1 MTGVIDGTG
10 ALLSAVTQVLL
21 AYLDTDLIFYVFAI
35 YTFLGG
41 LALTPI
47 LIKDYRNR
55 KNGGVNEKLIDKV

>member
-35 YTFLGG
+35 YTFLGAV
-41 LALTPI
+41 ALTPMMI
-47 LIKDYRNR
+47 QDIRVLR
-55 KNGGVNEKLIDKV
+55 